1 MVISKACAALLMAF
15 SKTLLI
21 ADVRSLRRLDAGA
34 ADRERPAAVLQ
45 LRTDR
50 RSDIAIDQIQ
60 SRKEKGRGSRGLF
73 AM

>member
-1 MVISKACAALLMAF
+1 MALLMAF
-15 SKTLLI
+15 SRTLLI
-21 ADVRSLRRLDAGA
+21 ADIRSLLSRLDAGA
-34 ADRERPAAVLQ
+34 PDRERPAASVQ
-45 LRTDR
+45 LTTDR